1 MKKMRVLAVALFFL
15 GTSITQPAIGAV
27 KAGSSC
33 TKAGIKSVNAGK
45 TYTCVK
51 RGKKLVWNKGVL
63 IPVAKPVP
71 TPSVSASPEP
81 SPSMSPSPVAVPIE
95 EIEFWWAAMLD
106 VRSHRKTPTT
116 LQTMDFKS
124 APNVSEEESKKFK
137 SLIDEV
143 LVYWSQ
149 FIVNPLPLNVTV
161 ISEKDY
167 DWYMGRW
174 KELGSDNTGQYWW
187 DKTGNG
193 EGGAVGW
200 NDKGQI
206 NMYFKVLT
214 YRPSTLAT
222 REHVFH
228 EVTHYFQATAL
239 KTEVNLTPCWYGEG
253 QAQFIQSAQS
263 DINDQSA
270 KIVAKRNRGHAKNEV
285 NRYLNYAPTQ
295 DRLFD
300 LVANIK
306 RGDELCNRIPPYL
319 GYTLGQLVNEK
330 LAGDFSWASVIE
342 FMKKSPDSGWS
353 NAFRNVFG
361 VDVDNWYSQKLIPYL
376 MQELKQVS

>member
-1 MKKMRVLAVALFFL
+1 
-15 GTSITQPAIGAV
+15 
-27 KAGSSC
+27 
-33 TKAGIKSVNAGK
+33 
-45 TYTCVK
+45 
-51 RGKKLVWNKGVL
+51 LVWNKGVAVPKAKEL
-63 IPVAKPVP
+63 PVSDVK
-71 TPSVSASPEP
+71 SEP
-81 SPSMSPSPVAVPIE
+81 SPSTSTSSTPAVVPVE

-106 VRSHRKTPTT
+106 VRSHKKTPVT
-116 LQTMDFKS
+116 LQTMDFKA

-149 FIVNPLPLNVTV
+149 FVVNPLPLNVTV

-174 KELGSDNTGQYWW
+174 KELGSDNTGQFWW

-214 YRPSTLAT
+214 NRASNLAT

-263 DINDQSA
+263 DANAQIA
-270 KIVAKRNRGHAKNEV
+270 KLTAKRNRSQALNEV
-285 NRYLNYAPTQ
+285 KRYLDGSGTPEKLY
-295 DRLFD
+295 D
-300 LVANIK
+300 LVANMK
-306 RGDELCNRIPPYL
+306 RGDELCNRIYPNF
-319 GYTLGQLVNEK
+319 GYTLGQIVNEK
-330 LAGDFSWASVIE
+330 LTGDFNWGSVIE
-342 FMKKSPDSGWS
+342 FMKKSPESGWS
-353 NAFRNVFG
+353 NAFRAVFG
-361 VDVDNWYSQKLIPYL
+361 VEVDSWYTQKLIPYL
-376 MQELKQVS
+376 MQELK